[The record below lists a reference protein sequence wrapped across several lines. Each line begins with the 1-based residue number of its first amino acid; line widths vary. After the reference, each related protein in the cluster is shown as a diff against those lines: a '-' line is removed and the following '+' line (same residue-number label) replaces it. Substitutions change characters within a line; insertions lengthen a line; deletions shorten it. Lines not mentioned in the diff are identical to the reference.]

1 MQKQTGFTIV
11 ELIVVIL
18 ILGILAATA
27 LPKFLDVTQD
37 AHIAAVKGASGGLG
51 AGVTLA
57 HAQWVANGA
66 SPAQTNVAS
75 FGNGDVDVNTV
86 GWPVGTDDTV
96 TLDVAGDCV
105 DLWNGVMQNPPVADT
120 VAAPVAGAD
129 YTAAVAAGVCTYTYN
144 PVSTMNIQYTAGTG
158 AVVTDSIP

>member
-27 LPKFLDVTQD
+27 LPKFLDVTQE

-66 SPAQTNVAS
+66 TPDQDDVAS
-75 FGNGDVDVNTV
+75 FGNSDVDVDAT
-86 GWPVGTDDTV
+86 GWPVGTDGSAAV
-96 TLDVAGDCV
+96 NTLDAANDCV
-105 DLWNGVMQNPPVADT
+105 DLWNGVMQNPPVAAT
-120 VAAPVAGAD
+120 APGGDYLATLAGS
-129 YTAAVAAGVCTYTYN
+129 TCTYTYN
-144 PVSTMNIQYTAGTG
+144 PVNTMSIQYTAGTG
-158 AVVTDSIP
+158 AVVVDSTP